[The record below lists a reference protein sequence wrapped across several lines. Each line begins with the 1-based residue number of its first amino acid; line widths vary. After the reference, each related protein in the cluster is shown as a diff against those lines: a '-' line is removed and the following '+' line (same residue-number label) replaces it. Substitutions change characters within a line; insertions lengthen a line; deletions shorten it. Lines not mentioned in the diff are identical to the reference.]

1 MIDLGLI
8 SEVKQMII
16 SSQNC
21 FPDTQKA
28 NDVLKWDFLLT
39 GKSFVPPVYLFIW
52 ENIGTFLA
60 FKKNPKQNIFLL
72 KEHSNVEYQLII
84 HNWKTGQNKN

>member
-1 MIDLGLI
+1 MINLGLI

-39 GKSFVPPVYLFIW
+39 RKSFVPPVYLLIW
-52 ENIGTFLA
+52 ENIGSLLA
-60 FKKNPKQNIFLL
+60 FKKTPNKTFFYLKNILML
-72 KEHSNVEYQLII
+72 NIS
-84 HNWKTGQNKN
+84 